1 MSYEII
7 ALENGDI
14 LDRLSDY
21 DEAVHV
27 LRMYIETH
35 RASIPGIEHQVG
47 LLELDDADEPHGE
60 YVMYSDISQHIS
72 PRTATA

>member
-21 DEAVHV
+21 DEAADA
-27 LRMYIETH
+27 LRLYVETH
-35 RASIPGIEHQVG
+35 RASIPGIEEQVG
-47 LLELDDADEPHGE
+47 LLALDEADEPQGE
-60 YVMYSDISQHIS
+60 YLMYAELLRRH
-72 PRTATA
+72 ATA